1 MAISILGIAAI
12 LFWGIPSIEQMRAQ
26 SQFDSVLMQ
35 FGDMYD
41 IIGDLIHKTG
51 GAQLVS
57 ISANFGSIEIGSKGE
72 RWIVSYCVQS
82 GYDIIYT
89 VLGDQDDSFTIQNN
103 GISIG
108 NNLQVAAK
116 TIQGNTYTALNVRT
130 GASHNETVS
139 GPLNNG
145 STITVYLKKSTW
157 ASQPINGI
165 TLYFSISDNGVLIG
179 EFYLFDAGY
188 ISYSM
193 DSPAG
198 QFNIMSSNGG
208 TLASYPAYSWIRNSP
223 FIRKNASGGEKDQL
237 FMHMILINGSG
248 GAGISGGYNY
258 PILLSRT
265 SSIIETTGQLAKKDV
280 YKLRIS
286 VLSITGSNAQKWL
299 DWLDARN
306 YLANA
311 ETGSVMYTYTSSPSV
326 QLMLFRTAFT
336 ASIMEV

>member
-35 FGDMYD
+35 FNDIYD
-41 IIGDLIHKTG
+41 KMGTLIHQTG
-51 GAQLVS
+51 AAEPVV
-57 ISANFGSIEIGSKGE
+57 ISANSGSIELGSKGE

-82 GYDIIYT
+82 GYDITYT
-89 VLGDQDDSFTIQNN
+89 GLGDQDDSFTIRNN
-103 GISIG
+103 GTSIS
-108 NNLQVAAK
+108 NLQVAAK
-116 TIQGNTYTALNVRT
+116 IIQGNTYTTLNVK
-130 GASHNETVS
+130 GAGNASLPTSLASGVS
-139 GPLNNG
+139 MA
-145 STITVYLKKSTW
+145 VYLKKSNW
-157 ASQPINGI
+157 ASQPISGI
-165 TLYFSISDNGVLIG
+165 TLYFSISSGANLIA
-179 EFYLFDAGY
+179 EFYLFDVGY

-208 TLASYPAYSWIRNSP
+208 TLASYPAYSWVRNSP
-223 FIRKNASGGEKDQL
+223 FISNRSDASGKSQL

-299 DWLDARN
+299 DWLDARD
-306 YLANA
+306 YLADA
-311 ETGSVMYTYTSSPSV
+311 EAGSVIYSQSLSQSV

-336 ASIMEV
+336 ASLIGV